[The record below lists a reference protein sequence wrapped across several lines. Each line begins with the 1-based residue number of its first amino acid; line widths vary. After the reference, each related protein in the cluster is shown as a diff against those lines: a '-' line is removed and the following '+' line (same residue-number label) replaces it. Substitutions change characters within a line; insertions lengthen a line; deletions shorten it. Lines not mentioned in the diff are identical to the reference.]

1 MKLDRITPPK
11 TRPITELKIPYPEE
25 HILKNGIPL
34 RVIKTG
40 TEEVVRLDIIVNGG
54 RLATRKPFLALLTN
68 RMLRE
73 GSQHYT
79 SSIIAEKLDYYGA
92 SLELSMSL
100 KKEFVTLYSLNKYFS
115 QTLAVVADM
124 VKYPTFPEQEL
135 KTVLEMNKQQ
145 FRVMENKVDTVSQKT
160 MNQALFGAKHPMG
173 YYSKVGD
180 FDKLNVDLIKEYYR
194 DHYYSNNTTLFL
206 SGNVT
211 PEIIQSIES
220 QLGNDSWGIDQPKF
234 EAKSFRIWTSKE
246 KLFFVE
252 KPDAIQSS
260 LKMGYLTIG
269 REHSDYVKLRVL
281 VVLLGGYFGSRLM
294 KNIRE
299 RKGYTYGIDSTLMS
313 IPKKSIFL
321 VSTEADNQYISA
333 IVKET
338 KRQIDRLCTVKVGQA
353 ELNMVKNYM
362 LGDFCRSFESPF
374 SLSDAWIYVDTNGL
388 DMNYYQRVVE
398 TIRTVSRDDILRL
411 AQIYLCKEN
420 LIEVV
425 TGEKL

>member
-11 TRPITELKIPYPEE
+11 TRPIAQFEIPHPEE

-34 RVIKTG
+34 RIIKTG
-40 TEEVVRLDIIVNGG
+40 TEEVVRLDIVINGG
-54 RLATRKPFLALLTN
+54 RLATRMPFLALLTN

-73 GSQHYT
+73 GSQLYT

-92 SLELSMSL
+92 SLDLSMSL
-100 KKEFVTLYSLNKYFS
+100 KNEFVTLYCINKYFS
-115 QTLAVVADM
+115 QTLAVVADI

-135 KTVLEMNKQQ
+135 KTVIEMNKQR
-145 FRVMENKVDTVSQKT
+145 FRVMENKVDAVSQKT
-160 MNQALFGAKHPMG
+160 MNQALFGAKHPIG
-173 YYSKVGD
+173 YYAKVDD
-180 FDKLNVDLIKEYYR
+180 FDKLNVNLIKEYYR
-194 DHYYSNNTTLFL
+194 DHYYSNNTIIFI

-211 PEIIQSIES
+211 QEIIQSIEN
-220 QLGNDSWGIDQPKF
+220 QLGDEPWGIDHPKF
-234 EAKSFRIWTSKE
+234 EAKPYRIWTSKQ
-246 KLFFVE
+246 KLFFVK

-269 REHSDYVKLRVL
+269 MKHPDFVKLRVL

-299 RKGYTYGIDSTLMS
+299 RKGYTYDIDSILMPIS
-313 IPKKSIFL
+313 NKSVFL
-321 VSTEADNQYISA
+321 VSTEADNQYIPA
-333 IVKET
+333 IVKEI

-362 LGDFCRSFESPF
+362 LGEFCRSFESPL
-374 SLSDAWIYVDTNGL
+374 SLSDAWIYVETNGL
-388 DMNYYQRVVE
+388 DMNFYPHIVE
-398 TIRTVSRDDILRL
+398 AIRTVSRDDILRL

>member
-1 MKLDRITPPK
+1 MELDRITPPK
-11 TRPITELKIPYPEE
+11 TRPITELNIPYPEE
-25 HILKNGIPL
+25 RILKNGIPL
-34 RVIKTG
+34 RMMKTG

-54 RLATRKPFLALLTN
+54 RLATRQPFLSLLTN

-79 SSIIAEKLDYYGA
+79 SSVIAEKLDYYGA

-100 KKEFVTLYSLNKYFS
+100 KKEFVTLYSINKYFP

-124 VKYPTFPEQEL
+124 VKHPTFPEQEL

-145 FRVMENKVDTVSQKT
+145 FRVMENKVDTISRKV

-173 YYSKVGD
+173 YYAKVDD
-180 FDKLNVDLIKEYYR
+180 FDQLNIHSIKAYYR
-194 DHYYSNNTTLFL
+194 DHYYSNNTTIFL

-211 PEIIQSIES
+211 QEIIQCIEN
-220 QLGNDSWGIDQPKF
+220 QLGEEPWGIDRPKF
-234 EAKSFRIWTSKE
+234 EAKPFRVSTSKE

-269 REHSDYVKLRVL
+269 RNHPDYAKLRVL

-313 IPKKSIFL
+313 IPKKSVFQ
-321 VSTEADNQYISA
+321 VSTEADNQYVPA
-333 IVKET
+333 IIKET
-338 KRQIDRLCTVKVGQA
+338 KKQLDRLCTVKVGQA

-362 LGDFCRSFESPF
+362 LGDFCRSFEGPF
-374 SLSDAWIYVDTNGL
+374 SLSDAWIYIETNGL
-388 DMNYYQRVVE
+388 DMNFYQRLVE
-398 TIRTVSRDDILRL
+398 AIRTVSRDDILRL

-425 TGEKL
+425 TGEKM

>member
-1 MKLDRITPPK
+1 MELDRITPPK

-34 RVIKTG
+34 RIMKTG

-54 RLATRKPFLALLTN
+54 RLATRQPFLALLTN

-79 SSIIAEKLDYYGA
+79 SSVIAEKLDYYGA
-92 SLELSMSL
+92 SLELSVSL
-100 KKEFVTLYSLNKYFS
+100 KKEFVTLYSINKYFS
-115 QTLAVVADM
+115 RTLAIVADM

-145 FRVMENKVDTVSQKT
+145 FRVLENKVDTVSQKV
-160 MNQALFGAKHPMG
+160 MNLALFGAKHPIG
-173 YYSKVGD
+173 YYSKVDD
-180 FDKLNVDLIKEYYR
+180 FDKLNVNLIKEYYR
-194 DHYYSNNTTLFL
+194 DHYYSNNTIIFL

-211 PEIIQSIES
+211 QEIIQDIEN
-220 QLGNDSWGIDQPKF
+220 QLGNEPWGIDRPKF
-234 EAKSFRIWTSKE
+234 EAKPFRILTSKE
-246 KLFFVE
+246 KLFFIE
-252 KPDAIQSS
+252 KPDAIQNS

-269 REHSDYVKLRVL
+269 RNHPDYAKLRVL

-299 RKGYTYGIDSTLMS
+299 RKGYTYGIGSTLMS
-313 IPKKSIFL
+313 ITKKSVFL
-321 VSTEADNQYISA
+321 ISTEADNQYIPA
-333 IVKET
+333 IIKET
-338 KRQIDRLCTVKVGQA
+338 KKQIDRLCTVKVGPA

-362 LGDFCRSFESPF
+362 LGDFCRSFEGPF
-374 SLSDAWIYVDTNGL
+374 SLSDAWIYIETNGL
-388 DMNYYQRVVE
+388 DMNFYQRLVE
-398 TIRTVSRDDILRL
+398 EIRTVSRDDILRL

-425 TGEKL
+425 TGEKM